1 MYFYSRINFFGRA
14 DPLCRPKLGGKF
26 SPNFGYSRC
35 QSAKFLRPTL
45 KFSRMYFYSRI
56 NFFVPATPKIC
67 GFGRAGQ
74 RFFFFCDSGQ
84 LEQFDAGNQSGGWSA
99 CWKSA
104 ITSLSL
110 ALFGSMVTCFCP
122 PLRFIYTLNGHD
134 AGFPTPTWASR
145 VKKPRDCRP
154 NFGQH
159 RTPTV
164 KKKLSRL

>member
-14 DPLCRPKLGGKF
+14 DPLCRPKMGGAQI
-26 SPNFGYSRC
+26 SDILLC
-35 QSAKFLRPTL
+35 QSTKFLRPTL

-56 NFFVPATPKIC
+56 NFFCACDPQNLWVWKGWPKVY
-67 GFGRAGQ
+67 
-74 RFFFFCDSGQ
+74 FCDSGQ

-122 PLRFIYTLNGHD
+122 PLRFIYTLDRPD
-134 AGFPTPTWASR
+134 AGFPTPTRASR

-159 RTPTV
+159 RTR
-164 KKKLSRL
+164 KKLSRL

>member
-1 MYFYSRINFFGRA
+1 MGGRIPFAGPKWGGEIFPKFRIFSLPIGKIFEAHAQIFQDVFLQPDKFFCA
-14 DPLCRPKLGGKF
+14 CDPQNLWVWKGWPKVF
-26 SPNFGYSRC
+26 
-35 QSAKFLRPTL
+35 
-45 KFSRMYFYSRI
+45 
-56 NFFVPATPKIC
+56 
-67 GFGRAGQ
+67 
-74 RFFFFCDSGQ
+74 FFFFCDSGQ

>member
-1 MYFYSRINFFGRA
+1 MGGRIPFAGPKWGGNFPQISDILVANRQNFEA
-14 DPLCRPKLGGKF
+14 HAQIFQDVFLQPDKF
-26 SPNFGYSRC
+26 FC
-35 QSAKFLRPTL
+35 ACD
-45 KFSRMYFYSRI
+45 
-56 NFFVPATPKIC
+56 PKIC

-74 RFFFFCDSGQ
+74 RFFFCDSGQ